1 MIWYEKYI
9 KDDLFRP
16 QLDTV
21 KKKKISDNIICFD
34 IETCNY
40 FVLNDTVYSINE
52 IIQLCNHD
60 IKRIEKF
67 FDEAEAGAVPYIW
80 QFCIDGTCVYGR
92 EITDSI
98 KLLKY
103 INKKVAGYECHVWIH
118 NISFEYTFLQEHLKI
133 RKENIFFTEA
143 RKPLYF
149 KWKNL
154 YFRCSYRLTNISLAK
169 WGSNLGIPKK
179 TGDLDYYELYTPKTE
194 LSEKNLGYC
203 EYDVIIMYFGI
214 KKYLEQYKHICYIP
228 LTQTGIVR
236 KDIKAENQKVRGWCG
251 KVAKMQPRTPEEWK
265 IQNRTYC
272 GGLTLSNPRNTGV
285 VLHNMG
291 SIDKKS
297 AYPFAMLDKYPCTA
311 FEKSPAAPI
320 WEDGNHHI
328 CLVEFHNLRA
338 RYDITPLS
346 ASKRIM
352 MHGAVLGG
360 VDPDSDTGSLSK
372 NNGKVIYAAVF
383 CQYITEVDK
392 RLIDMYYTYDTYPNP
407 TIHSHYIALS
417 DYMPP
422 HVIRYML
429 NRYEQKTLLSGVD
442 EEMRMIEKQK
452 LNSIYGMCGTALVH
466 DTIEEN
472 EQFKYLKMR
481 LNDSQILTELQKY
494 KTNKYKNVLPYS
506 WGIYITAYQRYY
518 LMEMAHKFDLNKIAY
533 FDTDS
538 IKGFF
543 NAQDELIIAAENERI
558 KQWTR
563 ERLEL
568 QDIPYEMSCPK
579 NTDGVREYLGIWEHD
594 ALYENIKFMGAKR
607 YAYQTR
613 DKKGELSKVKITI
626 AGVPKA
632 AADVL
637 KSVDD
642 LKEGL
647 YFDIFNS
654 RKNLLTY
661 RDGDNPR
668 VTFPDGYTVK
678 QKCACNIRPTS
689 YKLTLTSD
697 YRDLIKKYL
706 AQKYH

>member
-1 MIWYEKYI
+1 MIPYDKYI

-16 QLDTV
+16 QLDVV
-21 KKKKISDNIICFD
+21 KKKKICDNIICFD

-40 FVLNDTVYSINE
+40 FVLNNTVYSIND
-52 IIQLCNHD
+52 IISICNHD

-80 QFCIDGTCVYGR
+80 QFCIDGTCIYGR
-92 EITDSI
+92 EISEV
-98 KLLKY
+98 KKVLNY
-103 INKKVAGYECHVWIH
+103 INKKVSGHECHLWIH
-118 NISFEYTFLQEHLKI
+118 NLQFEYQHIKEHLQI
-133 RKENIFFTEA
+133 EPDDIFFTEA

-179 TGDLDYYELYTPKTE
+179 TGDLDYYDLYTPLTE
-194 LSEKNLGYC
+194 LSEKNMGYC

-214 KKYLEQYKHICYIP
+214 KKYRDQYKHICYIP

-236 KDIKAENQKVRGWCG
+236 KDIKAENQKVKGWCG
-251 KVAKMQPRTPEEWK
+251 KVAKMQPRTADEWK
-265 IQNRTYC
+265 IQNKTYC

-285 VLHNMG
+285 VLHDIG

-311 FEKSPAAPI
+311 FEKSPALPI
-320 WEDGNHHI
+320 WDDGNHHI
-328 CLVEFHNLRA
+328 CLCEFIDLKA

-352 MHGAVLGG
+352 MQGAVLGG
-360 VDPDSDTGSLSK
+360 GDPDENGIAK
-372 NNGKVIYAAVF
+372 NNGKVIFAKRF
-383 CQYITEVDK
+383 CIYITEVDK
-392 RLIDMYYTYDTYPNP
+392 LLIDMYYTYSEYI
-407 TIHSHYIALS
+407 IHSHYVALS

-422 HVIRYML
+422 HVIKYML
-429 NRYEQKTLLSGVD
+429 KRYEQKTLLSGID

-452 LNSIYGMCGTALVH
+452 LNSIYGMCGTALIH
-466 DTIEEN
+466 DSITELEN
-472 EQFKYLKMR
+472 YTYLKKR
-481 LNDSQILTELQKY
+481 LDDAQIFMELSKLKQ
-494 KTNKYKNVLPYS
+494 NKFKNVLPYS
-506 WGIYITAYQRYY
+506 WGIYVTAYQRYY
-518 LMEMAHKFDLNKIAY
+518 LMEMAHKFDLNKVCY

-538 IKGFF
+538 IKARFDD
-543 NAQDELIIAAENERI
+543 QDEKIIQAENERI
-558 KQWTR
+558 IQWTKD
-563 ERLEL
+563 RLQK

-579 NTDGVREYLGIWEHD
+579 NPAGNREFLGIWEHD
-594 ALYENIKFMGAKR
+594 AVYKNIKFMGAKR
-607 YAYQTR
+607 YAYQYEQK
-613 DKKGELSKVKITI
+613 DGSLSPVKITI
-626 AGVPKA
+626 AGVPKSA
-632 AADVL
+632 ANVL

-661 RDGDNPR
+661 RDGDNPQ
-668 VTFPDGYTVK
+668 VTFPDGYKVT

-689 YKLTLTSD
+689 YKLTLTGD